1 MTGGGT
7 GIGAAVARRL
17 AAEGALVGAA
27 KAEYLPRLTLGGTA
41 GYTAAAFNSLGE
53 QGTFRYAVG
62 PVISWP
68 AFDLGRVKARVDA
81 SRAREAE
88 AKARYDQ
95 TLLRAQEEVETAL
108 VRYRTAR
115 ERVERIQEAAAASER
130 AADLARLR
138 FTGGVTDFLQVLDA
152 ERTQLEAQ
160 NQLAQS
166 RTEAATAYAAL
177 YKALGGDW
185 SPSPKTR

>member
-1 MTGGGT
+1 V
-7 GIGAAVARRL
+7 AAAERRL

-41 GYTAAAFNSLGE
+41 GFSAATFNALGE

-68 AFDLGRVKARVDA
+68 ALDLGRVKARVDA
-81 SRAREAE
+81 SRAQEAE
-88 AKARYDQ
+88 AKARYKQ

-130 AADLARLR
+130 AAELARLR

-152 ERTQLEAQ
+152 ERTLLEAQ

-185 SPSPKTR
+185 SQSPGTH